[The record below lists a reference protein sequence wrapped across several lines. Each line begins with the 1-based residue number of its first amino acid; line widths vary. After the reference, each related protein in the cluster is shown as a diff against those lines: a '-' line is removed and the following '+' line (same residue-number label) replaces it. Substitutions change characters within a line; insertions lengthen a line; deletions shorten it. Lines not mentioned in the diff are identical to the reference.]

1 MSSESSFN
9 LSIFT
14 DITKKICMCTG
25 ISILIIIIFILSPL
39 SNFFKTSA
47 LMKLISIIIIIYII
61 YLNSLQ
67 INLLRNN
74 SNRLIDEKIKTQLNS
89 NIICSYI
96 FTAFLALLIIFVI
109 KSFF

>member
-1 MSSESSFN
+1 MKSDSSFD

-14 DITKKICMCTG
+14 NNTKKICMCSG
-25 ISILIIIIFILSPL
+25 ISILLIILFILSPL

-47 LMKLISIIIIIYII
+47 LMKIISVIMIIYII
-61 YLNSLQ
+61 YLNSIQ
-67 INLLRNN
+67 INLLNN
-74 SNRLIDEKIKTQLNS
+74 SVGITNNNIKSQINT

-96 FTAFLALLIIFVI
+96 FTAFLALLVIFVI